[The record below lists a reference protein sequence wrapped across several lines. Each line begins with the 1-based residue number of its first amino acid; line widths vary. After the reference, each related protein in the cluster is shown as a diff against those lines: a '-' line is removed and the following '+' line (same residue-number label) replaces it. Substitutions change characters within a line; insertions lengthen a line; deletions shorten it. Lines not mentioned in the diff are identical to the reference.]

1 MKLDFDIAGKK
12 WVMRLLTKKQYRKKY
27 GRDSVAIT
35 NIDKR
40 RIDVSHRGVDKETF
54 VHELVHAY
62 LGEFCTHSADL
73 DDENLEEIFAELMAK
88 RGEEILKLAD
98 DLLFKSMPL
107 DTSSGCTITFGAV

>member
-1 MKLDFDIAGKK
+1 MTLEFDITGKK
-12 WVMRLLTKKQYRKKY
+12 WTMRLLSKKQYRKKY

-40 RIDVSHRGVDKETF
+40 RIDVSHKGVDKETF

-88 RGEEILKLAD
+88 RGDEILKLAD
-98 DLLFKSMPL
+98 KLLSQSIVEEP
-107 DTSSGCTITFGAV
+107 IFGAV